1 MRKSLMALILTTVL
15 LVCAVSVAAE
25 MAKEETGA
33 GTNVYTATM
42 TVLPL
47 DKDRYAL
54 TYEALGVNTSDNG
67 KGPFHNMSTRNIGVI
82 YFDKG
87 VGKLLGY
94 IVMTAPDG
102 DKILAEITEDKT
114 LPPPNPN
121 RGTGKYIGG
130 TGKFSGI
137 EGTIEY
143 TRYYVQPAKKGTAQ
157 AVSHSKS
164 TWKLPGA
171 KK

>member
-1 MRKSLMALILTTVL
+1 MGLIILSFL
-15 LVCAVSVAAE
+15 LVWVVSVSAE
-25 MAKEETGA
+25 MAKEGTGA
-33 GTNVYTATM
+33 GTNVYSATM
-42 TVLPL
+42 TVMPL
-47 DKDRYAL
+47 DEDRYTL
-54 TYEALGVNTSDNG
+54 TYEALGVFLSDDG

-82 YFDKG
+82 NFNKG

-102 DKILAEITEDKT
+102 DKVLSEITEDKT
-114 LPPPNPN
+114 LPPPNTN
-121 RGTGKYIGG
+121 RGTGKFIGG

-143 TRYYVQPAKKGTAQ
+143 TRYYVQPATKGTAQ

-164 TWKLPGA
+164 TWKLPGT